1 MDFCLRVKCW
11 LGWVFFF
18 LAFVIRSQSHS
29 AITASSRH
37 VLWVQQKPG
46 QANLR
51 YTSTHSHSFF
61 RGINRKDSLEKNNS
75 NLARVHDCADGKFA
89 FVGLVF
95 PNFFFLY
102 QLHVCYR
109 EVGGGWGRR
118 EVLNTTE
125 QGARG
130 EEGGGGGGCQTTQL
144 PFCSTSI
151 SGIGKESKRS
161 AKGKR
166 KGYRESTTRYKEKN

>member
-1 MDFCLRVKCW
+1 M
-11 LGWVFFF
+11 
-18 LAFVIRSQSHS
+18 
-29 AITASSRH
+29 
-37 VLWVQQKPG
+37 LWVQQKPG

-130 EEGGGGGGCQTTQL
+130 EEGGGGGDARPLNYLFAPLLFQAL
-144 PFCSTSI
+144 E
-151 SGIGKESKRS
+151 KK
-161 AKGKR
+161 AKGVQKGREKVIVSQPPDTKR
-166 KGYRESTTRYKEKN
+166 RISWRI